1 MKALSISGLILAIA
15 VGLPFSLHSQAKEIS
30 VGSVT
35 DVQGYQ
41 LIVTVS
47 DLAGFSAPPE
57 VPSWKWSQL
66 QQSGTVI
73 VSAKG
78 TEIAFNLYLTP
89 EGWHQFR
96 QLVNEGDKKITLLS
110 QLKRV
115 PSRPWSV
122 EQVLQ
127 QQELLEGE
135 KVLVAGI
142 IRNIRRHRL
151 IFGMRYT
158 SFDLYGET
166 GSFLRVHYNRKVY
179 CGEDIKVVV
188 QGRFNKSRGLI
199 EASDVKPE

>member
-1 MKALSISGLILAIA
+1 MKVLSISGFVLAIA
-15 VGLPFSLHSQAKEIS
+15 VGFPFSLHSQAKEIS
-30 VGSVT
+30 VGSIT

-41 LIVTVS
+41 LIITVS

-73 VSAKG
+73 VSVKG
-78 TEIAFNLYLTP
+78 TEMAFNLYLTP
-89 EGWHQFR
+89 EGWHQFGE
-96 QLVNEGDKKITLLS
+96 LVNEGDKKITLLS

-122 EQVLQ
+122 EQILE

-135 KVLVAGI
+135 TILVVGT

-151 IFGMRYT
+151 IFGIRYT
-158 SFDLYGET
+158 SFDLYGGTE
-166 GSFLRVHYNRKVY
+166 SFLRVHYNRKVY
-179 CGEDIKVVV
+179 YGEDTKVVV

>member
-1 MKALSISGLILAIA
+1 MKALSISGLVLAIA
-15 VGLPFSLHSQAKEIS
+15 VGLPFSFHSHAKEIR

-47 DLAGFSAPPE
+47 DLAGFSAPPD

-73 VSAKG
+73 VSIKG
-78 TEIAFNLYLTP
+78 TEMAFNLYLTP
-89 EGWHQFR
+89 EGWHQFGELAN
-96 QLVNEGDKKITLLS
+96 QADKKIGLLS

-122 EQVLQ
+122 EQVLE

-142 IRNIRRHRL
+142 IRNMRRHRL

-166 GSFLRVHYNRKVY
+166 SSFLRVHYNRKVY
-179 CGEDIKVVV
+179 YKEGTKVVA

>member
-1 MKALSISGLILAIA
+1 MKGLSISGLVLAIA
-15 VGLPFSLHSQAKEIS
+15 VGLSFPLHSQAKEIS

-41 LIVTVS
+41 MIVTVS

-73 VSAKG
+73 VSIKSRQ
-78 TEIAFNLYLTP
+78 TAFNLYLTP
-89 EGWHQFR
+89 EGWHQFGK
-96 QLVNEGDKKITLLS
+96 LVNQADKKITLLS

-127 QQELLEGE
+127 QQDLLDGE
-135 KVLVAGI
+135 TVLVAGL

-151 IFGMRYT
+151 IFGIRYS
-158 SFDLYGET
+158 SFDLFGET
-166 GSFLRVHYNRKVY
+166 GSFLRVQFNRKVY
-179 CGEDIKVVV
+179 YREATRIVV

-199 EASDVKPE
+199 EASDIKPE